1 MPSILY
7 MYFNPRP
14 RDRIQEMTFAGISR
28 YAGARRWNAVA
39 WSEARLEALSRFLAM
54 HRPVA
59 GCVIECSDDN
69 STLPPHL
76 FGSIPTV
83 YLHAAPSLYGGR
95 VSRVNVDNESVARI
109 AFKELSAG
117 RPESYAVV
125 GDYRN
130 FTWSRSRI
138 RMFRKLA
145 VSAGCRCRV
154 FAPVATTGDRAQRL
168 VEWVSALKRKTAV
181 FAVNDFTAAEVA
193 SAAEKAGMSMP
204 GDFTLCGADNVI
216 DVCEA
221 SAPGITSIQIDF
233 EREGFEAAS
242 LLQLGTR
249 STELVGP
256 LMPVWR
262 GSTLG
267 SKRGSPHILAAI
279 ERIRREACDGLS
291 ARDVI
296 ADSPGSKS
304 LFNLRFREAT
314 GHSVHDEIEHVRM
327 DMVFTLLSQTD
338 TAVGAI
344 AAMCGYR
351 SNIALHKAFR
361 LRTGMSMSEW
371 RKHNRK

>member
-1 MPSILY
+1 M
-7 MYFNPRP
+7 
-14 RDRIQEMTFAGISR
+14 
-28 YAGARRWNAVA
+28 
-39 WSEARLEALSRFLAM
+39 
-54 HRPVA
+54 
-59 GCVIECSDDN
+59 
-69 STLPPHL
+69 
-76 FGSIPTV
+76 
-83 YLHAAPSLYGGR
+83 
-95 VSRVNVDNESVARI
+95 
-109 AFKELSAG
+109 
-117 RPESYAVV
+117 
-125 GDYRN
+125 
-130 FTWSRSRI
+130 
-138 RMFRKLA
+138 
-145 VSAGCRCRV
+145 
-154 FAPVATTGDRAQRL
+154 
-168 VEWVSALKRKTAV
+168 
-181 FAVNDFTAAEVA
+181 AAEN
-193 SAAEKAGMSMP
+193 AGLSMP

-233 EREGFEAAS
+233 EREGFVAAS
-242 LLQLGTR
+242 MLQLGAR

-296 ADSPGSKS
+296 ADSPGSRS

-327 DMVFTLLSQTD
+327 DRVFTLLSQTD

-371 RKHNRK
+371 RRHNRK